1 MVTDNDIQ
9 QMERQGISANEIEKQ
24 LERFKK
30 GYPQLNIVAPATPEN
45 GITIH
50 NNEEIEKY
58 TSLYKKKSKN
68 AKITKFVP
76 ASGAASRMFKKVFE
90 VLDAYDGSEE
100 KYLEMVTDR
109 SANSVYT
116 LVENIH
122 EFAFYHDLGQ
132 ICKEKGECIENKF
145 EKKDYVG
152 ALDLLVSERGLNYG
166 HYPKGLIKFHKY
178 KNETRTALEEHL
190 VEGAMYA
197 ASKKTVNIHFT
208 ISPEF
213 EYDFEKHVKSV
224 TPKYEELFGVKYN
237 IEFSNQKKYTDTV
250 AVDLE
255 NKLAR
260 NKDGEIIF
268 RPGGHGSLIENL
280 NDIDADL
287 IFIKNIDNVVTD
299 RLKHITVEYKELLGG
314 VLFDRKEKIFG
325 YLEKLTGKEEL
336 NDAGLTKIA
345 NFCNQELNIDIS
357 EDFKSLDKKERIDL
371 LIKKLNRPIRV
382 CGMVKNED
390 EPGGGPFWVENN
402 KGEKSLQIVESSQF
416 DQKDKKQIK
425 VFNAATHFNPVD
437 IACSTKNFENR
448 KFDLSQFIDIET
460 GFISEKSY
468 KGKTIKALEHPGL
481 WNGAMADWITIF
493 VEVPMETFNP
503 VKVINDLLRK
513 EHRF

>member
-1 MVTDNDIQ
+1 MLTEKDTQ
-9 QMERQGISANEIEKQ
+9 QLERQGISKKDVNDQ

-45 GITIH
+45 GIKMTSK
-50 NNEEIEKY
+50 EDKEKY
-58 TSLYKKKSKN
+58 ITLYKKKSKN
-68 AKITKFVP
+68 ADITKFVP
-76 ASGAASRMFKKVFE
+76 ASGAASRMFKKIFE

-100 KYLEMVTDR
+100 KYLEMLTDR
-109 SANSVYT
+109 SASSVYT

-122 EFAFYHDLGQ
+122 EFAFYRDLAQ
-132 ICKEKGECIENKF
+132 ICKEKGECIESKF
-145 EKKDYVG
+145 EKKDYAG

-178 KNETRTALEEHL
+178 KNDTRTALEEHL

-213 EYDFEKHVKSV
+213 EYDFQKHVKAA
-224 TPKYEELFGVKYN
+224 TPIYEERFGITYN
-237 IEFSNQKKYTDTV
+237 IEFSNQKRYTDTV

-255 NKLAR
+255 NKLER
-260 NKDGEIIF
+260 NEDGEIIL

-280 NDIDADL
+280 NEIDADL

-299 RLKHITVEYKELLGG
+299 RLKDITVEYKELLGG
-314 VLFDRKEKIFG
+314 VLFDKKEKVFNYLQKLTGNEEIGDAYLTKVSNFCNEELNIYIPDSFKSSENKEKIEF
-325 YLEKLTGKEEL
+325 LVS
-336 NDAGLTKIA
+336 
-345 NFCNQELNIDIS
+345 Q
-357 EDFKSLDKKERIDL
+357 
-371 LIKKLNRPIRV
+371 LNRPMRV

-390 EPGGGPFWVENN
+390 EPGGGPFWVEDKN
-402 KGEKSLQIVESSQF
+402 GLRSLQIVESSQF
-416 DQKDKKQIK
+416 DTNDKEQMK
-425 VFNAATHFNPVD
+425 VFNTATHFNPVD
-437 IACSTKNFENR
+437 IACSTKNYKGE
-448 KFDLSQFIDIET
+448 KFDLTKYIDIET

-481 WNGAMADWITIF
+481 WNGAMSNWITIF